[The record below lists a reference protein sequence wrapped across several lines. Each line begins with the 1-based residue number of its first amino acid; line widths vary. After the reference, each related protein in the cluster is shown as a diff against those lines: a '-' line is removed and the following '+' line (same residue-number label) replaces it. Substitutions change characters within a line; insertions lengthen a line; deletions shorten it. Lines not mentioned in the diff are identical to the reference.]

1 VSAAED
7 PGFEALAR
15 RISKGAGFAVEAYK
29 DKCVRRRIAVRMRAC
44 GVHTYADYQ
53 ALLDRS
59 PVEYDRLRDALTI
72 NVTRF
77 YRNAET
83 WNLLRR
89 DILPALCAP
98 GAGEIRIWSAGC
110 ASGEEAY
117 TIAILAAE
125 HFDRGGR
132 AGELLRLAID
142 ATDVDRQSLE
152 RAKVARYRRESLVE
166 MPAELVRGYF
176 EPTVPEL
183 QVVPRVRHRVSVRT
197 LDLSTARPLRRNY
210 QMIVCRNVLIYFD
223 RPMQERLFRLFA
235 DSLVPGGYLVLG
247 KVESLIGPV
256 RDRLQLVDARERVF
270 RRVA

>member
-1 VSAAED
+1 MSAGD
-7 PGFEALAR
+7 DTGFDALAR
-15 RISKGAGFAVEAYK
+15 RISKDAGFTVQAYK

-89 DILPALCAP
+89 DIMPALCLP
-98 GAGEIRIWSAGC
+98 GGGQLRIWSAGC

-125 HFDRGGR
+125 QFER
-132 AGELLRLAID
+132 AGRPTDLHRLFLD
-142 ATDVDRQSLE
+142 ATDVDRQSLA
-152 RAKVARYRRESLVE
+152 RATAGRYRPESLAE
-166 MPAELVRGYF
+166 MPEELTRRWF
-176 EPTVPEL
+176 EAVPPEL
-183 QVVPRVRHRVSVRT
+183 RVADRVRERVEVRT
-197 LDLSTARPLRRNY
+197 LDLSAGRALRRDY
-210 QMIVCRNVLIYFD
+210 HMIVCRNVLIYFD
-223 RPMQERLFRLFA
+223 RPTQERLFQLFT
-235 DSLVPGGYLVLG
+235 DSLLPGGYLVLG
-247 KVESLIGPV
+247 KVETLVGPV
-256 RDRLQLVDARERVF
+256 RDRLQLVDARERIF
-270 RRVA
+270 RRPA